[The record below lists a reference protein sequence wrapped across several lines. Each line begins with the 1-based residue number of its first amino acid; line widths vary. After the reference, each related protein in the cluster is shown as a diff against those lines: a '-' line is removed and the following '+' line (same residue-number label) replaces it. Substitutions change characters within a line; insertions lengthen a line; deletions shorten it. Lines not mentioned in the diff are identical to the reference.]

1 MTSGDMFEG
10 DITLERAKQRDAR
23 TDEDRNTGD
32 NEPVYEAGLQKPLDR
47 EPAIDVDMLDAAHLE
62 LRHDVG
68 RSSGHLLHYCPRRS
82 RSNRTTAEH
91 EDRLLSVDPLV
102 KAEGRLEGLSADH
115 QCIHRGHEFLVAMR
129 FNLGWEKIEGA
140 VGSSDEAVEAG
151 ANKDGCFHCR
161 VLKLPPNG
169 RRLSCG
175 RNARWHKAVERQ
187 KKGWP
192 ARQRNSAPLLAPG
205 SFKRLVG
212 RRRLTR
218 LVG

>member
-23 TDEDRNTGD
+23 TDEHRNTGD

-47 EPAIDVDMLDAAHLE
+47 EPAIDVDMLDAARLE
-62 LRHDVG
+62 RRHDVG
-68 RSSGHLLHYCPRRS
+68 RSSGHLLHYCPRRM
-82 RSNRTTAEH
+82 RSNRPTAEH
-91 EDRLLSVDPLV
+91 EDRLLSVGPLV
-102 KAEGRLEGLSADH
+102 KAEGRLEGLSPDD

-161 VLKLPPNG
+161 VLMLPPNG
-169 RRLSCG
+169 SRFSCAARRLSEHEH
-175 RNARWHKAVERQ
+175 NA
-187 KKGWP
+187 
-192 ARQRNSAPLLAPG
+192 SL
-205 SFKRLVG
+205 SS
-212 RRRLTR
+212 RRRQLQAH
-218 LVG
+218 